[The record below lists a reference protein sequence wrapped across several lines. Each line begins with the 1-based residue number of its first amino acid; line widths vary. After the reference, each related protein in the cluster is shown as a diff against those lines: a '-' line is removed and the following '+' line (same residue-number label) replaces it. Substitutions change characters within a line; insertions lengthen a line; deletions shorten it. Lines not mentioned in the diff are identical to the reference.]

1 MRKDNSNDDVL
12 DLSEMIDEYDE
23 DSELRRKIEAMK
35 QSQKE
40 SDAQEAKQSYEQEEP
55 QIYEAF
61 TRSSYAAQNM
71 MDEDIE
77 AESDEADSYTEA
89 DFDKTRVVME
99 HPRYEAEETAE
110 ADDSVYLY
118 DNHEVTEEEITEDD
132 INEFLGEKKKT
143 VAKPSMD
150 ADKMNKI
157 VTGVIIGIVS
167 LCLLIGVGFGIKAV
181 FFNSNDDTPVTDTDK
196 DKNDVEPNDDDDK
209 PLTND
214 DDNEDDTNKPDDSA
228 QEPKDNTKEIA
239 EIKGKIEG
247 NTKQIESY
255 NKQIKEAEDIMDYFR
270 KNYESKLA
278 DKTAKKESLE
288 SAITVIDKEIK
299 DYEAQCS
306 GEEISGDFC
315 VSFDKD
321 AKINE
326 MNTLTNELTSLSKEL
341 IALEKKKKD
350 FENASSRITELNREV
365 TRLNNENKELQNKLS
380 SLQ

>member
-12 DLSEMIDEYDE
+12 NLSEMIDEYDE

-40 SDAQEAKQSYEQEEP
+40 SEAQEAKQSYEQEEP

-71 MDEDIE
+71 IDEDIE

-99 HPRYEAEETAE
+99 HPRYEAEEAAE

-143 VAKPSMD
+143 VEKPSMD

-157 VTGVIIGIVS
+157 ITGVIIGIVS
-167 LCLLIGVGFGIKAV
+167 LCLLIGVGFGIKAL
-181 FFNSNDDTPVTDTDK
+181 FFNSSDDTPVTDTDK

-255 NKQIKEAEDIMDYFR
+255 NKQIKEAQTALKNNKIDENELYSKRTERDDTTRLIGNIAQELEDY
-270 KNYESKLA
+270 K
-278 DKTAKKESLE
+278 
-288 SAITVIDKEIK
+288 
-299 DYEAQCS
+299 AQCS
-306 GEEISGDFC
+306 GEEVSGDFC
-315 VSFDKD
+315 VSFDQE
-321 AKINE
+321 AKTNE
-326 MNTLTNELTSLSKEL
+326 MNTLNQKLTVLNKEV
-341 IALEKKKKD
+341 
-350 FENASSRITELNREV
+350 TELERKKREYDNANEKITKLNGEV